1 MTQNI
6 SHHTTGNRSG
16 EAIRRLHGKPLS
28 THRLERTDLTWRS
41 NIRHQPS
48 PCDRQS
54 VLETGLFS
62 PRRTKQRPDLSIFVI
77 GDPQE
82 IKNEKQLNDPATK
95 AEMEPG
101 DK

>member
-1 MTQNI
+1 MGNHYQ
-6 SHHTTGNRSG
+6 HTALN
-16 EAIRRLHGKPLS
+16 E
-28 THRLERTDLTWRS
+28 LTWRS

-48 PCDRQS
+48 PCDHNTQVIILHRQS
-54 VLETGLFS
+54 VLETWLFS

-101 DK
+101 HK